1 MYQRRELMTNLLL
14 KCYELAVSLQQEMEH
29 LFLWGYGTC
38 VRALGVLSGCNVP
51 AWPYRGFPQPM
62 TPCLPSSI
70 SSPSHKHVQLHY
82 CQVSDPGYGGLTL
95 ELLCIRHCNSCS
107 HKPWAWQMQNH
118 DLSTFLPLWHRAS
131 GTPGMS
137 CRLRTCTRAVTTT
150 QPTRADML
158 SHRNLVEA
166 ELFISLYYKD
176 KMLPPLKAVA
186 KLWLALQQPTSRPSG
201 HCPWSW
207 KARMWM
213 VPFTAYLL

>member
-1 MYQRRELMTNLLL
+1 MVPQKSTTQGEKFFIPVDLKFFSKYQRLFKAWLTWQYPFLKLIIVLNMKMDSETLGLWHNVSKRRELMTNLLL

-38 VRALGVLSGCNVP
+38 VRVLGVLSGCNVP

-107 HKPWAWQMQNH
+107 HKP
-118 DLSTFLPLWHRAS
+118 
-131 GTPGMS
+131 
-137 CRLRTCTRAVTTT
+137 
-150 QPTRADML
+150 
-158 SHRNLVEA
+158 
-166 ELFISLYYKD
+166 
-176 KMLPPLKAVA
+176 
-186 KLWLALQQPTSRPSG
+186 
-201 HCPWSW
+201 
-207 KARMWM
+207 
-213 VPFTAYLL
+213 